1 MERIVA
7 RDQNRVQETSEE
19 KLSSLLPL
27 SRFLSIATRDNCKR
41 QEKRKRELGA
51 SEGNRVEKNKRRKT
65 RHEKKRKSKGTKKT
79 KRNGRDKSH
88 APKRKELNKSIN
100 YY

>member
-27 SRFLSIATRDNCKR
+27 SGSLSIATRDNCKR
-41 QEKRKRELGA
+41 QEGDSRTIVNVKK
-51 SEGNRVEKNKRRKT
+51 
-65 RHEKKRKSKGTKKT
+65 EKKETRGQ
-79 KRNGRDKSH
+79 
-88 APKRKELNKSIN
+88 L
-100 YY
+100 

>member
-27 SRFLSIATRDNCKR
+27 SRSLSIATRDNCKR
-41 QEKRKRELGA
+41 REG
-51 SEGNRVEKNKRRKT
+51 EEEDGDWR
-65 RHEKKRKSKGTKKT
+65 
-79 KRNGRDKSH
+79 
-88 APKRKELNKSIN
+88 
-100 YY
+100 